1 MIFKVSS
8 LRKFIESLIVCLFVT
23 LIINKLVIDIRKYI
37 VWVFIIILIII
48 FILNIRNKD
57 KYLIKND
64 VLTIYENNKDINILI
79 KDILFIECLTYLG
92 TSGYFNGD
100 GVREEYSIVTKDM
113 NFKIDIR
120 LKNNNRENLIHV
132 LKNLYN
138 KRIIK

>member
-37 VWVFIIILIII
+37 VWIFIIILIII

>member
-79 KDILFIECLTYLG
+79 KDILFIECLTYIG